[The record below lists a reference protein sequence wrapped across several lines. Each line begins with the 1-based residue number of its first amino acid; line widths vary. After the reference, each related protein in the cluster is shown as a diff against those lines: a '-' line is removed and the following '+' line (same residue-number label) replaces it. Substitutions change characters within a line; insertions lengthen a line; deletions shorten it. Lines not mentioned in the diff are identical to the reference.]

1 MDTTQIL
8 RQIPLRLTFPK
19 SEIGITAAQVK
30 GQPMRVMRKPIHLK
44 HLVNPSAEANTSSY
58 LSKSYLS

>member
-8 RQIPLRLTFPK
+8 QQILK

-30 GQPMRVMRKPIHLK
+30 DQPMRTMRKQIHLK
-44 HLVNPSAEANTSSY
+44 HLVNRSAEENTSSY